1 MGRAIDVTDEPNVED
16 FVFTKVLAAVADPIR
31 LSILRQLAQ
40 TQDAIRCGAFDL
52 PVKTSTATHHF
63 AALRQAGVIHQYYV
77 GNARMNLLR
86 LDDMEKA
93 YPGFLPAVLAG
104 SATVG

>member
-1 MGRAIDVTDEPNVED
+1 M
-16 FVFTKVLAAVADPIR
+16 IR
-31 LSILRQLAQ
+31 EVV
-40 TQDAIRCGAFDL
+40 G
-52 PVKTSTATHHF
+52 
-63 AALRQAGVIHQYYV
+63 V